1 MAHQKIAIT
10 LVPSPDHAFPG
21 HPESPG
27 RFRFFDQ
34 LQNSSISDSLVII
47 DPEPLTP
54 DTVENVHSEQY
65 IQSVKEA
72 VGRAPTYLDY
82 GDTYA
87 TSSSFEAALT
97 AAGGTLSV
105 LDQILDETVNT
116 GFALVRPPG
125 HHATQSQ
132 AMGFCLFNNIAIAA
146 RHAQIRGIERVMI
159 VDFDVHHGNGTQEI
173 FETDPSVLYFSTHQW
188 GIYPGTGHQKEIG
201 HGDGEG
207 SIINVPLPARS
218 GDQAFERVWE
228 EILPAAAERFSPNI
242 ILVSAGFDAHWDD
255 PLAGLQ
261 LTTSGYHRLS
271 NRLLELADRFCE
283 KRMLFV
289 LEGGYAP
296 ETLADN
302 IQACLHALAHK
313 PLNEDRLGPAPFDE
327 PSVKILVEGI
337 LEIHEL

>member
-1 MAHQKIAIT
+1 MTHQKIAIT
-10 LVPSPDHAFPG
+10 RVPSPDHAFPG

-34 LQNSSISDSLVII
+34 LLGSPISDSLVIVY
-47 DPEPLTP
+47 PEPATP
-54 DTVENVHSEQY
+54 DKLESVHSEQY
-65 IQSVKEA
+65 IQSVEEA
-72 VGRAPTYLDY
+72 VQRAPTYLDY

-87 TSSSFEAALT
+87 TPSSFKAALH

-105 LDQILDETVNT
+105 LDQILDRTVNT

-125 HHATQSQ
+125 HHATRSQ

-146 RHAQIRGIERVMI
+146 RHAQIRGIDRVMI

-173 FETDPSVLYFSTHQW
+173 FDDDPSVLFFSTHQW
-188 GIYPGTGHQKEIG
+188 GIYPGTGHQNEIG

-207 SIINVPLPARS
+207 SIINVPLPARA
-218 GDQAFERVWE
+218 GDQSFERVWE
-228 EILPAAAERFSPNI
+228 ELLTAAVERFMPNI

-261 LTTSGYHRLS
+261 LTTSGYHQLS
-271 NRLLELADRFCE
+271 SRLLELADRFCE

-296 ETLADN
+296 EALAEN
-302 IQACLHALAHK
+302 VQACLHALANK
-313 PLNEDRLGPAPFDE
+313 PMSDDRLGPAPFEE
-327 PSVKILVEGI
+327 PSVKQLIEGI
-337 LEIHEL
+337 RVIHEL

>member
-1 MAHQKIAIT
+1 MTQYNIAIT
-10 LVPSPDHAFPG
+10 RVPSPGHAFPG

-34 LQNSSISDSLVII
+34 HQSSPVSDSLVVI
-47 DPEPLTP
+47 DPEPITADKL
-54 DTVENVHSEQY
+54 ESVHSGQY
-65 IQSVKEA
+65 IRSVEEA
-72 VGRAPTYLDY
+72 VRRAPTYLDY

-87 TSSSFEAALT
+87 APSSFEAALN
-97 AAGGTLSV
+97 AAGGTISV
-105 LDQILDETVNT
+105 LDQILDGAVNT

-146 RHAQIRGIERVMI
+146 RHAQTRGIDRVMI
-159 VDFDVHHGNGTQEI
+159 VDFDVHHGNGTQDI
-173 FETDPSVLYFSTHQW
+173 FDTDPTVLYFSTHQW

-207 SIINVPLPARS
+207 TIINVPLPARA
-218 GDQAFERVWE
+218 GDQSFERVWE
-228 EILPAAAERFSPNI
+228 EILIAAVERFLPNI
-242 ILVSAGFDAHWDD
+242 LLVSAGFDAHWYD

-261 LTTSGYHRLS
+261 LTTSGYYGLS
-271 NRLLELADRFCE
+271 SRLLELANQFCE

-296 ETLADN
+296 DALADN
-302 IQACLHALAHK
+302 VQACLHAMAHK
-313 PLNEDRLGPAPFDE
+313 PIIEDRFGPAPFEE
-327 PSVKILVEGI
+327 PSVKKLVEGI
-337 LEIHEL
+337 REIHEF

>member
-1 MAHQKIAIT
+1 
-10 LVPSPDHAFPG
+10 
-21 HPESPG
+21 
-27 RFRFFDQ
+27 
-34 LQNSSISDSLVII
+34 
-47 DPEPLTP
+47 
-54 DTVENVHSEQY
+54 
-65 IQSVKEA
+65 
-72 VGRAPTYLDY
+72 
-82 GDTYA
+82 
-87 TSSSFEAALT
+87 
-97 AAGGTLSV
+97 
-105 LDQILDETVNT
+105 
-116 GFALVRPPG
+116 
-125 HHATQSQ
+125 
-132 AMGFCLFNNIAIAA
+132 MGFCLFNNIAIAA
-146 RHAQIRGIERVMI
+146 RHAQIRGIDRVMI

-188 GIYPGTGHQKEIG
+188 GIYPGTGHQKETG

-207 SIINVPLPARS
+207 SIINVPLPARA

-228 EILPAAAERFSPNI
+228 EILPAAVERFLPNI

-296 ETLADN
+296 KTLADN

-313 PLNEDRLGPAPFDE
+313 PLIEDRLGPAPFDE
-327 PSVKILVEGI
+327 PSVKTLIEGI
-337 LEIHEL
+337 REIHEL